1 MKIVVGTCLSNFR
14 YLTYREMMMIAFHM
28 KNYQRRYLTRNR
40 IARTDIKHEQVTF
53 FIKTP

>member
-1 MKIVVGTCLSNFR
+1 MSNFR

-40 IARTDIKHEQVTF
+40 IARTDIKYEQVTF